1 MNKMFILFTSLL
13 YVCLANAQNT
23 VARYRI
29 ETGKK
34 EQTILHFGASDG
46 WSMRFVGLWPDDRQ
60 NKIADWLFST
70 DNDANGRPKGIG
82 LSVWRFNLG
91 AGSVEQGDSAQ
102 INSDTRTECFL
113 KADGTYDWN
122 KQQGQRSFLKL
133 AKDRGVNH
141 FLAFMNSVPVYYTQ
155 NGLATN
161 TGRDGSANIKNDCYD
176 DVARFVADAMKGL
189 ERHDG
194 IHFDYI
200 CPVNEPDG
208 SWNWLGPKQEG
219 SPATNFEIARL
230 VKEISKQFVKH
241 HISTNILVNESS
253 DLRCLLGIH
262 NTDWRRGNTI
272 NTLFSEDSTKTYLG
286 KTPNVPNIILGHSY
300 WTDTP
305 VPYMKNI
312 RMALRDSLR
321 KKGLTFWQ
329 TELCIM
335 SNDEEIGG
343 GGGYDFTMKT
353 ALYVARVIHHDLVYA
368 NAGSWSWWRALGGD
382 YKDGLIR
389 VYSHD
394 GMKSGWAVDSKLMWA
409 LGNYSRFVRPG
420 AVRHDITALN
430 GDGNEITDGCTDPR
444 GVMCSAYR
452 NAGGS
457 WVVVA
462 INYSEEEKPF
472 NFCLS
477 DKASVSWK
485 MYRTSDISAES
496 LDPVGIT
503 YGETNLAPRSITTF
517 VNE

>member
-1 MNKMFILFTSLL
+1 
-13 YVCLANAQNT
+13 
-23 VARYRI
+23 
-29 ETGKK
+29 
-34 EQTILHFGASDG
+34 
-46 WSMRFVGLWPDDRQ
+46 
-60 NKIADWLFST
+60 
-70 DNDANGRPKGIG
+70 
-82 LSVWRFNLG
+82 
-91 AGSVEQGDSAQ
+91 
-102 INSDTRTECFL
+102 
-113 KADGTYDWN
+113 
-122 KQQGQRSFLKL
+122 
-133 AKDRGVNH
+133 
-141 FLAFMNSVPVYYTQ
+141 
-155 NGLATN
+155 
-161 TGRDGSANIKNDCYD
+161 
-176 DVARFVADAMKGL
+176 
-189 ERHDG
+189 
-194 IHFDYI
+194 
-200 CPVNEPDG
+200 
-208 SWNWLGPKQEG
+208 
-219 SPATNFEIARL
+219 
-230 VKEISKQFVKH
+230 
-241 HISTNILVNESS
+241 
-253 DLRCLLGIH
+253 
-262 NTDWRRGNTI
+262 
-272 NTLFSEDSTKTYLG
+272 
-286 KTPNVPNIILGHSY
+286 
-300 WTDTP
+300 
-305 VPYMKNI
+305 
-312 RMALRDSLR
+312 
-321 KKGLTFWQ
+321 
-329 TELCIM
+329 M

-430 GDGNEITDGCTDPR
+430 GDGNEIADGYTDPR

-496 LDPVGIT
+496 LAPVGIT